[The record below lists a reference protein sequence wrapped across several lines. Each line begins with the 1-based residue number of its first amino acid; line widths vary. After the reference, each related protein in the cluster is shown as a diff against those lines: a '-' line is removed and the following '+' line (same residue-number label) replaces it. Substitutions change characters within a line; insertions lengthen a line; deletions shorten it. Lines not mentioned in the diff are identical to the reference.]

1 LPLPVNGRM
10 SVRCSALT
18 QWRGPRRALSGA
30 HPGCTERRDVKRLN
44 WLEPGSCEYD
54 GRLSLAVLEAPPATQ
69 GGGGARG
76 RASNNRSRLFLYT
89 RANPSLYGS
98 RFVQVS
104 SSDDGSETW
113 SPFELVNISGYD
125 FFTGDIYFF
134 AVMANPVHRGSLLA
148 IFPLVHKLKGCLGL
162 AASRDGVRWSRI
174 TPLRACPVHGERT
187 VDHPV
192 AGLVH
197 RGDEVWLYIHERV
210 PGISADRLSPWPL
223 FKHLELAAQPA
234 RLVRY
239 RMPVALLRRWTRQSL
254 RDVRLV

>member
-1 LPLPVNGRM
+1 MPLPVNGRM

-98 RFVQVS
+98 RFVQAPCFYCGRVITVGWVIGSHSGSEHISSTSRVQVS

-162 AASRDGVRWSRI
+162 AASRDGVR
-174 TPLRACPVHGERT
+174 
-187 VDHPV
+187 
-192 AGLVH
+192 
-197 RGDEVWLYIHERV
+197 
-210 PGISADRLSPWPL
+210 
-223 FKHLELAAQPA
+223 
-234 RLVRY
+234 
-239 RMPVALLRRWTRQSL
+239 
-254 RDVRLV
+254 